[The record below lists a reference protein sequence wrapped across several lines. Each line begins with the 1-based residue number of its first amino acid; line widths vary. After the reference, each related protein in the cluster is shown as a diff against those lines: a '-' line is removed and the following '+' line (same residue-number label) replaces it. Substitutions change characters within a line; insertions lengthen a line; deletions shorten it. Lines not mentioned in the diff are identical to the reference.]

1 MHLQKSM
8 SRESHRVSAVFT
20 PSERLVFARESS
32 CCLLIP
38 VSYIPHIISPPA
50 TESLGD
56 SAGAWS
62 GQWADASLPRSRTD
76 SLAVWLLACTAPSLL
91 STRGKL
97 HFNYYHSFHFI
108 IEFFPLFW
116 CTPACV
122 CHGVLCFTGR
132 IQFDTTIIII
142 IIIIDLSCL
151 RNRPNLAWCMRT
163 FKHCVCALHSQV
175 KAALSR
181 L

>member
-142 IIIIDLSCL
+142 IIIDLSCL